1 MAKFIFVYHGG
12 TMPETQEEGMKVMAQ
27 WQAWHGGMG
36 EVVVDPGSP
45 VGMPSTVHSDGSVSA
60 DGGANPTSGYS
71 IINAADLDAATTL
84 AKGCPVLEMD
94 GSVEVAELM
103 EM

>member
-27 WQAWHGGMG
+27 WQGWIGGMG
-36 EVVVDPGSP
+36 DAVIDMGNP
-45 VGMPSTVHSDGSVSA
+45 VGLSSTVHSDGSVTA
-60 DGGANPTSGYS
+60 DGGANPVSGYS
-71 IINAADLDAATTL
+71 IISADDLDAASAL
-84 AKGCPVLEMD
+84 AKGCPVFEVS